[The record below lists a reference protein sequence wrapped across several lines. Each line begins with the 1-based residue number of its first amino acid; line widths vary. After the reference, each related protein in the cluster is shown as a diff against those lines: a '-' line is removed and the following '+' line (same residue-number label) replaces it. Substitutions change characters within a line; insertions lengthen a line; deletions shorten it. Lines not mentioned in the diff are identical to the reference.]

1 MENKF
6 INHPTKMLPFKGYS
20 FKKATSNDPKAKA
33 QAFFC
38 GTGRIRIYVII
49 GLLILIA
56 SAIVFVVG
64 TTTLSA
70 VVVLIFGLAFF
81 VPPIVLKAIANK
93 NSADIEGMNKYL
105 GELRASIVKK
115 MLAEKADEGYSVL
128 GIGAGN
134 YDKPFK
140 TSENYFNRGISS
152 NQEVLVTI
160 VSGSQVVKL
169 ATKVS
174 LLTSDISEDTIE
186 YYISDIV
193 SLSVENDLVIIKMNN
208 GDAIPLTR
216 DEAYSSAVS
225 ELRAKI
231 REIKQK

>member
-6 INHPTKMLPFKGYS
+6 INHPTKILPFKGYS

-33 QAFFC
+33 EAFFC
-38 GTGRIRIYVII
+38 GTERIRLYVIV
-49 GLLILIA
+49 GLLIIIA

-64 TTTLSA
+64 KVLPA
-70 VVVLIFGLAFF
+70 VIVLIFGLAFF

-105 GELRASIVKK
+105 GELRANIVKK
-115 MLAEKADEGYSVL
+115 MLAEKADEGYAVL

-140 TSENYFNRGISS
+140 ASENYFNRGISS

-169 ATKVS
+169 ATKLS
-174 LLTSDISEDTIE
+174 LLTNDISEDTIE

-193 SLSVENDLVIIKMNN
+193 SLSVENDLVVIKMNN

-216 DEAYSSAVS
+216 DEAYSTAVS